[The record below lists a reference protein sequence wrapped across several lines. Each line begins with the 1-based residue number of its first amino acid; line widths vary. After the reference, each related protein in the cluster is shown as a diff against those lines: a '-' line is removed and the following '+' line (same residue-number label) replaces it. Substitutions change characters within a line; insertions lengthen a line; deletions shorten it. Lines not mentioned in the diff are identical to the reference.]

1 MKTDFLG
8 QAPQVATKRHRRSWS
23 ADAKR
28 KIVAESLA
36 PGASMA
42 EVARRH
48 EVNPNLLFTWRRQAA
63 KNAVIDHPGTVGFVP
78 VAIAPETPSPGG
90 RMEIV
95 LEGGRIVVGADVDA
109 AALARVVKALSRPGR
124 AGVA

>member
-1 MKTDFLG
+1 MKSEVPDPSRLL
-8 QAPQVATKRHRRSWS
+8 AIRRRRRSWS

-28 KIVAESLA
+28 RIVAESMA

-48 EVNPNLLFTWRRQAA
+48 EVNPNLLFSWRRQAA
-63 KNAVIDHPGTVGFVP
+63 KNAVADQPGAVAFVP
-78 VAIAPETPSPGG
+78 IAITPEPPSAAG

-95 LEGGRIVVGADVDA
+95 VEGARIVVGADVDA
-109 AALARVVKALSRPGR
+109 AALARVVKALTAQSRR
-124 AGVA
+124 R